1 MSIESKLIERS
12 ESACELCHSSS
23 NLGVYLVSP
32 KTEETEDN
40 CAYICATCKDQI
52 EHDDKTQANHWR
64 CLNDSMWSV
73 VPAVQVI
80 AYRMLTRLKSE
91 GWPVD
96 LLEMLYLDDETLAWA
111 NEGIE
116 EEATENIAIHKDSNG
131 AELQAGDTVVLIKDL
146 NVKGTSFTAKRGTAV
161 RNISLVAD
169 NVEHIEGRV
178 NGVQLVI
185 LTKFVKKS

>member
-12 ESACELCHSSS
+12 ESACELCHSKE
-23 NLGVYLVSP
+23 NLNVYLVAP

-40 CAYICATCKDQI
+40 CAYICATCQDQI
-52 EHDDKTQANHWR
+52 EHDEKIQANHWR

-80 AYRMLTRLKSE
+80 AYRMLTKLKSE

-96 LLEMLYLDDETLAWA
+96 LLEMLYLDEDTLAWA
-111 NEGIE
+111 NKGIH
-116 EEATENIAIHKDSNG
+116 NDSDKVAIVHKDSNG
-131 AELQAGDTVVLIKDL
+131 AVIKSGDTVILIKDL
-146 NVKGTSFTAKRGTAV
+146 NVKGTSFTAKRGTAI

-169 NVEHIEGRV
+169 NADHIEGRV